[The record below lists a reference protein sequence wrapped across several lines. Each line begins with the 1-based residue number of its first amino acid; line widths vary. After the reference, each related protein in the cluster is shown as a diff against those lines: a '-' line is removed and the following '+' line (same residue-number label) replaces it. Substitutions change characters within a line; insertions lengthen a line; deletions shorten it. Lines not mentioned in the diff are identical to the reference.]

1 MLEDSMHSVL
11 DFQTRKGEM
20 EERWVK
26 KSWREFI
33 EIKFLR
39 TNSDKRSATSTTYLI
54 AHDTQIITTSLARCA
69 YVVNG
74 HLTLSSKSD
83 SRDDYDGRVKYRKTF
98 RSFEEFLLSQI
109 FQLFIIQE
117 AIKSNFKERRFI
129 A

>member
-54 AHDTQIITTSLARCA
+54 AHGTQIITTSLARSA

-98 RSFEEFLLSQI
+98 RSFEKFLLSQI
-109 FQLFIIQE
+109 FQLFFIQE

>member
-11 DFQTRKGEM
+11 DFQTRKKEM

-54 AHDTQIITTSLARCA
+54 AHGTQIITTSLARSA

>member
-11 DFQTRKGEM
+11 DFQTRKKEM

-54 AHDTQIITTSLARCA
+54 AHGTQIITTSLARSA

-109 FQLFIIQE
+109 FQLFFIQE